1 MPLEGELSQPDTMST
16 ANQSNHYWLATVTAL
31 VCRRYTTSG
40 GRFFLIFHA
49 EEKHTLS
56 SIEIHLILNHVPI
69 IGMAFISLYLFIALC
84 FRQLFMQKVSLWL
97 LVGLAVLTV
106 AVYLSGLG
114 AEEPAKAV
122 PGVSIAYL
130 QLHEKVARLATL
142 TVCFIGGITLLGLV
156 LLRKRVR
163 LFTYFA
169 RGIFAMTLL
178 GTALFILTGYLGGQI
193 THTEIR
199 SSLAQGLSTRTITL
213 GIIAMMTVIVI
224 AMIVPVLLHRD
235 QLFKKAEHEPA
246 EGAAQLPDQHQQTGQ
261 ELWDE
266 QVGAAA
272 INPPF
277 RRAGQPGSARSLLS
291 YATVTATGQS
301 TSQPLNLSGSA
312 FIQQQPGAWNSLPG
326 NASEQEYRPLTDEN
340 TRPLT
345 RVSPKPERVKRKK
358 VLILALCVVGA
369 VIILGSLGL
378 SVLHLLLKPSL
389 PVQVVADIPLTGNP
403 NRFDYQY
410 LDQKSGLLYI
420 THSASNMVTIF
431 DTTSRRIVADV
442 AGIQD
447 PHDVAVASELGRVF
461 VTSATGNLVAVID
474 EHTHTIVARI
484 PVGEA
489 PDGLIYDPD
498 DQKLFVA
505 DEAGQNDAVIDAA
518 SERRITEIH
527 LGGDAGDVEYD
538 ALSHRI
544 LSVVETLNQ
553 LVTIDPVTDRIVS
566 RTTLAGCQGAQ
577 DLLLDEGQR
586 VAFVDCADN
595 ATVVMLDL
603 QSMQILSTQSTG
615 KSPDLMALDG
625 GWHYLYI
632 AGESGVVSVYDEHGR
647 TLRALDEGYVAP
659 GAHTVAVNQ
668 ETHDMYLPLQNVN
681 GKPILRIALFHAT

>member
-1 MPLEGELSQPDTMST
+1 M
-16 ANQSNHYWLATVTAL
+16 N
-31 VCRRYTTSG
+31 
-40 GRFFLIFHA
+40 
-49 EEKHTLS
+49 
-56 SIEIHLILNHVPI
+56 SIEIHLILNHIPI
-69 IGMAFISLYLFIALC
+69 LGIAFISLYLLIALC
-84 FRQLFMQKVSLWL
+84 FKQLFIQKVSLWL

-142 TVCFIGGITLLGLV
+142 TVCFIGGMTLLGLI
-156 LLRKRVR
+156 LLSKRVQ
-163 LFTYFA
+163 LFTYFV

-178 GTALFILTGYLGGQI
+178 STALFILTGYLGGQI

-213 GIIAMMTVIVI
+213 GIIATMTVIVI
-224 AMIVPVLLHRD
+224 AMIVPLLLHKD
-235 QLFKKAEHEPA
+235 QLFKKAEHDPA
-246 EGAAQLPDQHQQTGQ
+246 DVTTQLPGQHQQTGQ
-261 ELWDE
+261 ELWGE

-277 RRAGQPGSARSLLS
+277 RRAGQPGRTRSLLS

-301 TSQPLNLSGSA
+301 TGQPLNLAGSP

-326 NASEQEYRPLTDEN
+326 NEYEQEDRPLIDEN

-345 RVSPKPERVKRKK
+345 IVSPKPKRVKRKK

-389 PVQVVADIPLTGNP
+389 PLQVVADIPLTGNP

-410 LDQKSGLLYI
+410 LDQNTGLLYI

-474 EHTHTIVARI
+474 EHTHTILARI

-544 LSVVETLNQ
+544 LAVVETLNQ
-553 LVTIDPVTDRIVS
+553 LVTIDPVDDRIVS

-577 DLLLDEGQR
+577 DLLLDESQR

-595 ATVVMLDL
+595 TTVVMLDL
-603 QSMQILSTQSTG
+603 QSMQMLSTQSTG

-632 AGESGVVSVYDEHGR
+632 AGESGVVSVYDERGR
-647 TLRALDEGYVAP
+647 TLRALNAGYVAP
-659 GAHTVAVNQ
+659 GAHTIAVNQ
-668 ETHDMYLPLQNVN
+668 ESHDMYLPLQNVN
-681 GKPILRIALFHAT
+681 GKPILRIALFHST